1 MSSPIHVYSEI
12 GKLKTVMLHRP
23 GKELEN
29 LAPDILH
36 RMLIDDIPYLKIAQE
51 EHDAFAHVLR
61 QQGIKV
67 LYLEDLLAESLTD
80 EKVRRAFLDQLLD
93 ESSIK
98 KQDPLHQLLLNYLQE
113 LLTKEMVKT
122 VIAGIRKSA
131 IHNSTPSLA
140 DLAEDPDYPFYLD
153 PMPNVYFTRDQ
164 QAAIGSGMTINRM
177 TFRARR
183 RESLFMETILK
194 NHPDFKN
201 ATIPVWR
208 DRYHHGRLEGGDE
221 LVLNNHVLAV
231 GISQRTSATAI
242 TDLAHNLFDH
252 SSYDTILAIKIPHN
266 HAMMHLDTVF
276 TMINYNQFT
285 VHPFILDKAGKID
298 IYVLQPDDHNGVK
311 ITEKNDLVQVL
322 KENLHLS
329 ELDLIPTGGG
339 DPIAAPR
346 EQWNDGSNTLAIAPG
361 EVVTYDRNYVSNDLL
376 RKHGI
381 IVHEIRSSELS
392 RGRGGPR
399 CMSCPLIREDL
410 QEAKNEIFTK
420 CFSR

>member
-1 MSSPIHVYSEI
+1 M
-12 GKLKTVMLHRP
+12 MLHRP

-113 LLTKEMVKT
+113 LPTKEMVKT

-242 TDLAHNLFDH
+242 TDLAHNLFGH

-410 QEAKNEIFTK
+410 
-420 CFSR
+420 

>member
-285 VHPFILDKAGKID
+285 VHPFILYKAGKID

-410 QEAKNEIFTK
+410 
-420 CFSR
+420 

>member
-80 EKVRRAFLDQLLD
+80 DKVRRAFLDQLLD

-113 LLTKEMVKT
+113 LPTKEMVKT

-208 DRYHHGRLEGGDE
+208 DRYHHDRLEGGDE

-410 QEAKNEIFTK
+410 
-420 CFSR
+420 